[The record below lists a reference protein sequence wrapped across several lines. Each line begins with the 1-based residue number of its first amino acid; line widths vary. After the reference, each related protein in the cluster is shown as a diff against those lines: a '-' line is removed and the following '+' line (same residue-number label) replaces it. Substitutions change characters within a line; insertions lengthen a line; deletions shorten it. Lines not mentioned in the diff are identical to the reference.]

1 MRSEKGSALITIIL
15 VVLVLT
21 MVGIAGVLY
30 MTMEDKLSGNDKIT
44 QAALYAAE
52 NGLRVGEK
60 VIYDAALTNSSA
72 VINTLL
78 NPTAPP
84 CPNLS
89 PPGGGYAAVPL
100 VIGTTT
106 YYQVSIPLPP
116 GVPGIAQYSIYVRNN
131 EDDPAPGSATVD
143 NDKKINMVVVS
154 TVTAPSGR
162 GITKILEEQMF
173 TGGAGGM
180 GGLQKGVNAGG
191 TGAQGVK

>member
-1 MRSEKGSALITIIL
+1 MRSEKGSALITIVL
-15 VVLVLT
+15 VVFVLT

-30 MTMEDKLSGNDKIT
+30 MTMEDRLSGNDRLTK
-44 QAALYAAE
+44 AALYAAE
-52 NGLRVGEK
+52 DGLRVGEK
-60 VIYDAALTNSSA
+60 DIYDAALTNSTA
-72 VINTLL
+72 VITALL
-78 NPTAPP
+78 NPSSPP
-84 CPNLS
+84 CPDLS

-100 VIGTTT
+100 VIGAKT
-106 YYQVSIPLPP
+106 YYQTQIPMPS

-131 EDDPAPGSATVD
+131 NDDPAPGSATVD
-143 NDKKINMVVVS
+143 NDKKINLLVVS
-154 TVTAPSGR
+154 SVTDPSGK